1 MNRDCKKYLK
11 EVHMLIPLNGRLER
25 KFLHNMRENLE
36 DFYSENKNAIYSD
49 ICHHFG
55 TPKEFVIEYFENT
68 DIEYLIK
75 RLSIITTIRRCI
87 IGVMLAVLLT
97 CAAESFLYCK
107 AYQEAVDH
115 IDGYWIET
123 IK

>member
-11 EVHMLIPLNGRLER
+11 EVRMLIPLNGRLER

-55 TPKEFVIEYFENT
+55 TPKDKASATASAIQSLNGK
-68 DIEYLIK
+68 DLPK
-75 RLSIITTIRRCI
+75 ITKT
-87 IGVMLAVLLT
+87 VTLT
-97 CAAESFLYCK
+97 CSATGKFS
-107 AYQEAVDH
+107 
-115 IDGYWIET
+115 
-123 IK
+123 